1 VIYVLA
7 GYFALMLVS
16 TVLLIRLRP
25 EWVLTRTIQSKA
37 KEGWEEYLS
46 PAEQKEL
53 ARTREYS
60 ILYVATQRVF
70 REVAHYRAAKGPPET
85 WRWEFH
91 AHRGYGAVVV
101 CAFSPLVLLL
111 ALPVS
116 IAIRAA
122 TASVNKQESVRVSLE
137 RDLAAARKEIDELL
151 RGGS

>member
-1 VIYVLA
+1 
-7 GYFALMLVS
+7 
-16 TVLLIRLRP
+16 
-25 EWVLTRTIQSKA
+25 
-37 KEGWEEYLS
+37 
-46 PAEQKEL
+46 
-53 ARTREYS
+53 
-60 ILYVATQRVF
+60 
-70 REVAHYRAAKGPPET
+70 
-85 WRWEFH
+85 
-91 AHRGYGAVVV
+91 VVV